1 MKLIRVSLSLD
12 LLAGNLY
19 ITICLLHKKLKKTKI
34 TNTYWIVN
42 STYTVSYTD
51 RYTSCTISIDHP
63 SGAELDNWKGRRGL
77 YQETDILHKHFI
89 KLSILNSIL
98 NYF

>member
-63 SGAELDNWKGRRGL
+63 SGAELDNCRYGSIGDHPLRKIGVSN
-77 YQETDILHKHFI
+77 TSI
-89 KLSILNSIL
+89 KVL
-98 NYF
+98 